1 MEENHKIKK
10 REPGYK
16 QKLINRLKRID
27 GQINGIIRMVENDA
41 YCPDI
46 LMQTS
51 AVNSAIN
58 SFNKDLI
65 AGHIRSCVL
74 NDIKDGHEEVVDE
87 LVITL
92 QKLMK

>member
-58 SFNKDLI
+58 SFN
-65 AGHIRSCVL
+65 
-74 NDIKDGHEEVVDE
+74 DIKDGHEEVVDE

>member
-1 MEENHKIKK
+1 MDDCLKVKN
-10 REPGYK
+10 REPECK

-27 GQINGIIRMVENDA
+27 GQIRGIIRMVENDA

-46 LMQTS
+46 LIQTS

-65 AGHIRSCVL
+65 AEHIRSCVL
-74 NDIKDGHEEVVDE
+74 NDIKNGHEEVVDE

-92 QKLMK
+92 K